1 MRPLSSLY
9 YLFTKFCFLFLLST
23 LVYACGQKNQTSE
36 KTANTVSSE
45 EFFTPD
51 PKVVEEKSI
60 NTLEIGET
68 APDFRL
74 PGVDGQFHELSDYQD
89 KEVLVINFTCNH
101 CPTAQAYE
109 QRFIDLAE
117 EYSKQGVQF
126 IAISPNSPIAVLPEE
141 LGYTDLND
149 DFESMKTR
157 AEEMDYNFPYL
168 YDGDEHLFSTAYG
181 PTATPHIFVFDKDR
195 KLTYQGRIDASEK
208 PGTGKAEDA
217 IHAIEKTL
225 QGEALA
231 ADRATTPAFG
241 CSIKWAWKN
250 EYTLK
255 VNEEWKEKP
264 VDLSTISLEELEN
277 LLENDSDQLRLVNFW
292 ATWCGPCIVEYP
304 EFIEIQRMYGNRDF
318 EFVSVSLD
326 NPESADKV
334 LKFLQKKYSATTN
347 YLVDTDDNYA
357 IIDVVKNDWDGSL
370 PLTLLI
376 EPGGKVH
383 HKVPGTIDPLVLK
396 RTIVDH
402 PMIGRYY

>member
-1 MRPLSSLY
+1 MNRLYVVTNQPGSSLML
-9 YLFTKFCFLFLLST
+9 LFACLL
-23 LVYACGQKNQTSE
+23 VHACGAPTKESGQEVSG
-36 KTANTVSSE
+36 SSE
-45 EFFTPD
+45 SFFTPNPQVVAEKPLETLSIGD
-51 PKVVEEKSI
+51 P
-60 NTLEIGET
+60 

-74 PGVDGQFHELSDYQD
+74 PGVDGQYHELSDYRD

-109 QRFIDLAE
+109 QRFIDLATA
-117 EYSKQGVQF
+117 YSEKGVQF

-149 DFESMKTR
+149 DFESMKIR
-157 AEEMDYNFPYL
+157 AEEMGFNFPYL
-168 YDGDEHLFSTAYG
+168 YDGDTHEFSTAYG
-181 PTATPHIFVFDKDR
+181 PTATPHVFVFDKDR

-217 IHAIEKTL
+217 IYAIEKTL
-225 QGEALA
+225 RGEALA

-255 VNEEWKEKP
+255 VNDDWKKKP
-264 VDLSTISLEELEN
+264 VNLSKINLEELDQ
-277 LLENDSDQLRLVNFW
+277 LLKNDSDRLRLVNFW

-304 EFIEIQRMYGNRDF
+304 EFVEIQRMYGDRDF

-326 NPESADKV
+326 DPASADKAH
-334 LKFLQKKYSATTN
+334 KFLKKKYSSTTN
-347 YLVDTDDNYA
+347 YLVDTEDKYA
-357 IIDVVKNDWDGSL
+357 IIDLVKNDWDGSL

-383 HKVPGTIDPLVLK
+383 YKVPGTIDPLALK
-396 RTIVDH
+396 KTIVDH
-402 PMIGRYY
+402 PLIGRYY